1 MQRGTVA
8 DGVVDGGLAE
18 RMNADAPAAQPV
30 GVDARGAAVL
40 LDQPPGG
47 LAVQVP
53 PLQPGAVRLHRP
65 KQEPLLIISDV
76 RASDVSQDRPRRVKQ
91 DLIPT
96 KQCRRVSADC
106 EKATVRTN
114 RDGGVKS
121 PGNPRISELCPNCAS
136 LTPPTSI
143 GGTFV
148 AKLS

>member
-1 MQRGTVA
+1 
-8 DGVVDGGLAE
+8 
-18 RMNADAPAAQPV
+18 MNADAPAAQPV
-30 GVDARGAAVL
+30 G
-40 LDQPPGG
+40 
-47 LAVQVP
+47 
-53 PLQPGAVRLHRP
+53 GAVRLHRP
-65 KQEPLLIISDV
+65 KQEPLLIISDA

-106 EKATVRTN
+106 EKATARTN

-121 PGNPRISELCPNCAS
+121 PGNPRIPELCPNCAS

-143 GGTFV
+143 VGTFV